1 LLAQGFGAF
10 LDPARGQPE
19 WHWAFAKGSAK
30 GGHLHCFVASAA
42 THLASLGRE
51 GLAASL
57 YGQLAA
63 YLPGFEA
70 ADVLES
76 VWMVERNAT
85 PLFSAQDL
93 APRPKPATG
102 IPGLALAGDWTDTG
116 LPATLEG
123 AVRSGLAAA
132 KWVG

>member
-1 LLAQGFGAF
+1 
-10 LDPARGQPE
+10 
-19 WHWAFAKGSAK
+19 
-30 GGHLHCFVASAA
+30 
-42 THLASLGRE
+42 
-51 GLAASL
+51 
-57 YGQLAA
+57 
-63 YLPGFEA
+63 
-70 ADVLES
+70 
-76 VWMVERNAT
+76 MVERNAT